1 MESFNVFYAAQFFH
15 ACAFSKVPLY
25 SAFSSTLH
33 ILTHLSAISLLMHI
47 SPFPTIISISQGQ
60 SLGSCGCRSCC
71 QDLSK
76 PDTTGRTQRGLWDPA
91 GSSWVSPCFSSFE
104 GAFHWRRGAAL
115 SQPTRW
121 GTLTWHPMIQIYQIY
136 NISIYIYILCANFIV
151 WMQQH
156 IPFHTLFKDLKLRFL
171 RFMILMLQYC
181 IHLWIHT
188 GSQLYNW
195 IGSDP
200 ETHQETLCAD
210 CKGFPKRRKPWWQL
224 YKLEFQKLRGV
235 QNGRLHCTQLR
246 CDCICGQVL
255 LRPEWLARKTAC
267 NRGVEVNGR
276 GGLRTELEQF
286 PCALSRK
293 KGAVKNSKESG
304 KYLNIESS

>member
-1 MESFNVFYAAQFFH
+1 MLQLQVWLIRTRHDSLCLLAYCTCHRHSWRPYTCFCASFRSCVRPATPCCPGHLKNSGPSLLLLCRTPLLSGRLESLQCDLYSQKKIRFPRSCDANAHSFMESFNVFYAAQFFH

-76 PDTTGRTQRGLWDPA
+76 PDTTGRTQRGLWDSA

-136 NISIYIYILCANFIV
+136 NISI
-151 WMQQH
+151 
-156 IPFHTLFKDLKLRFL
+156 
-171 RFMILMLQYC
+171 
-181 IHLWIHT
+181 
-188 GSQLYNW
+188 
-195 IGSDP
+195 
-200 ETHQETLCAD
+200 
-210 CKGFPKRRKPWWQL
+210 
-224 YKLEFQKLRGV
+224 
-235 QNGRLHCTQLR
+235 
-246 CDCICGQVL
+246 
-255 LRPEWLARKTAC
+255 
-267 NRGVEVNGR
+267 
-276 GGLRTELEQF
+276 
-286 PCALSRK
+286 
-293 KGAVKNSKESG
+293 
-304 KYLNIESS
+304 